1 MTVLVLVVED
11 DPAMRMALADNLEF
25 EGYRVACAD
34 NGRDGLAL
42 ALTDEPDLVLLDLM
56 LPGLDG
62 IALCRSLREAGQA
75 MPVLMLTAKGQE
87 RDKVIGLDAG
97 ADDYVTKPFSI
108 AELLARVRAALRRAE
123 GRTTAIRVG
132 DWEADLQT
140 GILAGNDQRVELP
153 QREARILRALA
164 LRRGCPVSR
173 DLLVQEAWGD
183 ERPPNTRTID
193 NLVMQLRQRIESD
206 PANPQW
212 ILTVHGVGYR
222 LAEQ

>member
-1 MTVLVLVVED
+1 MTILVLVVED

-25 EGYRVACAD
+25 EGYGVACAD

-62 IALCRSLREAGQA
+62 LALCRSLRDAGRT

-87 RDKVIGLDAG
+87 HDKVIGLDAG

-108 AELLARVRAALRRAE
+108 AELLARVRAALRRGE
-123 GRTTAIRVG
+123 GRIAAIRLG
-132 DWEADLQT
+132 DWEVDLQT
-140 GILAGNDQRVELP
+140 GTLAGNEQRVELP

-183 ERPPNTRTID
+183 ERSPNTRTID

-206 PANPQW
+206 PANPRW